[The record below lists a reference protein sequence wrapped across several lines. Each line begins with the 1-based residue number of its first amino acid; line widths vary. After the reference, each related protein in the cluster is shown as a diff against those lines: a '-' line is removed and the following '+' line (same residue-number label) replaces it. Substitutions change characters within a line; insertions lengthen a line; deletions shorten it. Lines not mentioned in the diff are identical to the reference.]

1 MEKEVILTK
10 TYIINDNL
18 MDTVKQLLSEGW
30 RKRKAQVFYKERN
43 HFIIEFN
50 GQSNPIWILSVT
62 PKTNEFDLQ
71 DWKLLQDIRKLKYL
85 GKNLNQRK
93 KLYFNDN
100 NRAEIRTLIKTMRN
114 NKFNLIF
121 DNNYIVF
128 RTKEDKVK
136 VFKIAASMDL
146 VEQHDGWYVGQK
158 KIL

>member
-1 MEKEVILTK
+1 M
-10 TYIINDNL
+10 
-18 MDTVKQLLSEGW
+18 
-30 RKRKAQVFYKERN
+30 
-43 HFIIEFN
+43 
-50 GQSNPIWILSVT
+50 
-62 PKTNEFDLQ
+62 
-71 DWKLLQDIRKLKYL
+71 QDIRKLKYL